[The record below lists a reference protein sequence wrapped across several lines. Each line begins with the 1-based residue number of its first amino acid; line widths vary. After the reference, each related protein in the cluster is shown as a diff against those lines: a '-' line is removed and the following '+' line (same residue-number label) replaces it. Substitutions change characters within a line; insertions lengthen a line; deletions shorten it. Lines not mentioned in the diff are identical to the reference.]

1 MEESKS
7 IQENVSEEENNNQVS
22 SSNEVN
28 NTVQNKPPVKNNN
41 GLVITL
47 VIIIILMALALVYF
61 IFFSKDE
68 EEKNTIEPTKPT
80 PTATA
85 IIDETPEPT
94 INSTPVGGELLIY
107 VDDMGSLMTGDDV
120 SPTLSPTYRIKVATK
135 DAKIITFDAWSE
147 RFALYKDD
155 ALYIYDTKTK
165 KSTKINLEGNYVEY
179 CLYSSETKDRIV
191 GIGYLY
197 QDHRMGYYNVSAN
210 KKLYDGKYQTNTY
223 DYVSF
228 SMSQLSDNVILVKA
242 KDAAYLLNANQEKV
256 LLKRNYETEDQ
267 DLTFYQILSFK
278 SNGKYIYTE
287 GYCVTEYCGINHIY
301 NDSFQEIYKQNSKFE
316 IDRNFMSFYNGYIY
330 FAEKDGK
337 INYLRKIDTTGKLLM
352 DGQTEDMLY
361 MIERN
366 YVVYKNNDT
375 VYIENLDNSEE
386 VKEVVKLNS
395 GWSFAEFDSGYYTR
409 AELDQMGEKNKG
421 EGLYI
426 VIEYDVDEDGNPM
439 KDANGYYGMEY
450 CYTPDK
456 KIITYPIKEA
466 MGGRA
471 KPVLYLYPTKETRVN
486 VKFEKPYLLTTTY
499 PKYINTWNVTVKPN
513 GDMYDND
520 GKYYYALYWDE
531 KRYNEVD
538 FKEGFYVEGKDAIT
552 FLEEKLTYIGLSD
565 KERNEFIMY
574 WLPIMESNG
583 KNLVYFE
590 LTNEREAG
598 NKLIIEPKPDSLL
611 RVSIH
616 IKKVNKRVNIVE
628 QKLETFKR
636 VGFTAVEWGGMTY

>member
-47 VIIIILMALALVYF
+47 VTIIILLAAALVYF
-61 IFFSKDE
+61 IFFNKE
-68 EEKNTIEPTKPT
+68 EKEKNTLKPTTPT
-80 PTATA
+80 PTASQ

-94 INSTPVGGELLIY
+94 PNSTPVGRELLIY
-107 VDDMGSLMTGDDV
+107 VSEDSGTLMYGDDI
-120 SPTLSPTYRIKVATK
+120 SSSAKPAYQIKVTK
-135 DAKIITFDAWSE
+135 EDAKIIALDEWSV
-147 RFALYKDD
+147 RFVLYKDD
-155 ALYIYDTKTK
+155 AIYLYDTKTQ
-165 KSTKINLEGNYVEY
+165 KSTKLNLEDNYKEY
-179 CLYSSETKDRIV
+179 HMYFNETEDKIV
-191 GIGYLY
+191 GIGYLK
-197 QDHRMGYYNVSAN
+197 DNNSLGYYNVSLN
-210 KKLYDGKYQTNTY
+210 KKLYDGKYKVNKY
-223 DYVSF
+223 DYVSYTLN
-228 SMSQLSDNVILVKA
+228 QLTDNVLLVKA
-242 KDAAYLLNANQEKV
+242 EDAAYILKANQEKV
-256 LLKRNYETEDQ
+256 LLKRNYEIKDQ
-267 DLTFYQILSFK
+267 DLSFYQFMAFN

-287 GYCVTEYCGINHIY
+287 GMCVTEYCGIDVIY
-301 NDSFQEIYKQNSKFE
+301 SENFQEIYKPSSQ
-316 IDRNFMSFYNGYIY
+316 IDMNLMSFENGYIY
-330 FAEKDGK
+330 FAENDEKLSHIK
-337 INYLRKIDTTGKLLM
+337 KIDLNGKLLL
-352 DGQTEDMLY
+352 DGQTTDTLY
-361 MIERN
+361 MIKKN
-366 YVVYKNNDT
+366 YVVYRNDDT
-375 VYIENLDNSEE
+375 IYIENLDNSEE
-386 VKEVVKLNS
+386 VKEIVQLIN
-395 GWSFAEFDSGYYTR
+395 GWSFSEYDSGYYSRTQ
-409 AELDQMGEKNKG
+409 LDRMDEKNKA
-421 EGLYI
+421 EGIY
-426 VIEYDVDEDGNPM
+426 VVVEYGTDQDGNPM
-439 KDANGYYGMEY
+439 KEANGYYGMEY

-531 KRYNEVD
+531 KRCNEVP
-538 FKEGFYVEGKDAIT
+538 FNEGFYVEGKDAIK

-574 WLPIMESNG
+574 WLPVMERNE

-590 LTNEREAG
+590 LTRERENG